1 MTHMLSPPSTRSG
14 RASVVTFAM
23 VDWPMGRRSR
33 SLLVATGLAVAL
45 AACASSPR
53 ERAAGELVAP
63 APSSALA
70 PPSLPAPIASPAHEG
85 PLAPSEARLAA
96 SGAILADVDG
106 CEACHADVAAMWR
119 TSAHA
124 FASFNNPIYRAS
136 VDRLRGEVGPRASR
150 HCGGCHDVA
159 PLADGVMDR
168 PVTWVGG
175 VAAPPI
181 EASDR
186 RARAGVNCR
195 TCHGIEE
202 ARPDGNGSY
211 TLAARPIPVP
221 REGDPDSV
229 LRHREAV
236 TPAPL
241 RTEALC
247 ASCHRSFLG
256 PGTGNPHYLAG
267 ADDVTPW
274 QRSAYAGSRLARID
288 DDVPEQG
295 CRGCHMPREEA
306 TRGDAAAKDGK
317 VASHRFLGG
326 HTWLAAMLGD
336 PAQLARAQRML
347 EGAAS
352 IDVAAVIHARDGS
365 RTLPADGAPVAAGEP
380 LVLDV
385 VVKNQRVGH
394 RFPGG
399 TADAQD
405 TWIEVTVDDARGR
418 RVAEAGTTQEATGAD
433 PTAHVLRALLAGGY
447 GVPLF
452 GREVN
457 HFEALVANHTVRPR
471 DAEVVELA
479 FDAPAVLDEGALPLR
494 VTARLRHRSRSL
506 ELQRAACADTRTP
519 WGRAFAAVD
528 ALDACAPQPVTEIA
542 RAEIMLGAPLGRRPD
557 APADW
562 RRLLDHARGLEHA
575 VQERLDEARPSL
587 ERALAEV
594 TATGSPRDRAAVLAA
609 LAHLEA
615 HEGRTAEAR
624 RRLDE
629 AAALAP
635 GHPSLASLRGEALAL
650 VWRWPEA
657 VSPLD
662 EAARAAPRDDAAWAR
677 LAVALG
683 SRGGDDRAA
692 LAAALS
698 GLALQPRDPD
708 LLRVE
713 ALALGALGDASAPAA
728 LAAYDAFRQAD
739 AAPRVRAACSA
750 GTPGCALERNPVHV
764 HRMRQ

>member
-1 MTHMLSPPSTRSG
+1 MRRTTRS
-14 RASVVTFAM
+14 
-23 VDWPMGRRSR
+23 
-33 SLLVATGLAVAL
+33 LVATAL
-45 AACASSPR
+45 AAALPACASGPLD
-53 ERAAGELVAP
+53 RAPGEAP
-63 APSSALA
+63 APSRA
-70 PPSLPAPIASPAHEG
+70 PASIAPAAPVAPSFPGASG
-85 PLAPSEARLAA
+85 PLAPSEARLVGSPRPTGAA
-96 SGAILADVDG
+96 LADIDA
-106 CEACHADVAAMWR
+106 CEPCHADVAAMWR

-124 FASFNNPIYRAS
+124 FASFNNPVYRVS
-136 VDRLRGEVGPRASR
+136 VDRFRAEVGPAASR
-150 HCGGCHDVA
+150 HCGGCHDIA
-159 PLADGVMDR
+159 PLVDGVMDR
-168 PVTWVGG
+168 PVTWVSGLP
-175 VAAPPI
+175 APPI

-221 REGDPDSV
+221 RDGDPESV
-229 LRHREAV
+229 LRHKAAV
-236 TPAPL
+236 ALAPL

-256 PGTGNPHYLAG
+256 PGTGNAHFLAG

-274 QRSAYAGSRLARID
+274 QRSVYAGSKLARID
-288 DDVPEQG
+288 EEIPEQG
-295 CRGCHMPREEA
+295 CRDCHMPREEA
-306 TRGDAAAKDGK
+306 PRGDAAARDGK

-326 HTWLAAMLGD
+326 HTWLAAMRGD
-336 PAQLARAQRML
+336 GAQLAREQRML

-352 IDVAAVIHARDGS
+352 IDVAAVVHPRDGS
-365 RTLPADGAPVAAGEP
+365 RSLPADGAPIAAGEP

-385 VVKNQRVGH
+385 VVKNLRVGH

-399 TADAQD
+399 TLDAQD

-418 RVAEAGTTQEATGAD
+418 RVAEAGTAHAGTGAD
-433 PTAHVLRALLAGGY
+433 PSAHVLRALLAGGD

-457 HFEALVANHTVRPR
+457 HFEATVANHTIAPR

-506 ELQRAACADTRTP
+506 DLQRAACADMGTP
-519 WGRAFAAVD
+519 WGRAFAAEGGP
-528 ALDACAPQPVTEIA
+528 DACALQPVTEIA
-542 RAEIMLGAPLGRRPD
+542 RTEVLLGGPPATRPD
-557 APADW
+557 KPANW

-594 TATGSPRDRAAVLAA
+594 TPSPWGAPPNPRAGSPRDRAAVILAI
-609 LAHLEA
+609 AHLEA
-615 HEGRTAEAR
+615 YEGRTAEALR
-624 RRLDE
+624 RIDE

-635 GHPSLASLRGEALAL
+635 GHSALASLRGEALAL

-657 VSPLD
+657 VPALD
-662 EAARAAPRDDAAWAR
+662 EAARAAARDDAAWAR
-677 LAVALG
+677 LAMALG
-683 SRGGDDRAA
+683 SRGGDPRAS
-692 LAAALS
+692 LAAAVS

-713 ALALGALGDASAPAA
+713 ALALGALGDPSAAGV
-728 LAAYDAFRQAD
+728 LAAYDAFRPAD
-739 AAPRVRAACSA
+739 AVPRVRAACSA
-750 GTPGCALERNPVHV
+750 HTPGCALERNPVHV